1 MQEDDPSFG
10 YIQET
15 HQNINV
21 GITSECRDGKIIQLM
36 DSGSMLMHH
45 F

>member
-1 MQEDDPSFG
+1 MKEDDPSFG

-15 HQNINV
+15 YQNINV
-21 GITSECRDGKIIQLM
+21 GITSECRDGKNYPANGFTLM
-36 DSGSMLMHH
+36 QH